1 MTLLALQRS
10 MREYLIRGADEIR
23 AQIHGD
29 PSQRLTVYHHA
40 YRAQLTD
47 CLRDTF
53 ERVWAWLGDAGFEAA
68 ARRHIESHPPHSW
81 TLSDYGDE
89 FDRTL
94 SELYPDDREVAELAW
109 LDWSLRR
116 AFDGHDA
123 TPVTADALSDF
134 DWDHAILCIATL
146 RMRPISTNCA
156 AIWTAL
162 SEKTAPPAAARLHA
176 PTALRVWRKDF
187 SPHFR
192 AVPIR
197 IEQQALSMACD
208 GASFAAICSAIAA
221 RMGVLEGSG
230 GRGSPARGLAA
241 GRVDHRRREL
251 LSTSPQRA
259 ADARG

>member
-23 AQIHGD
+23 TQIHGD
-29 PSQRLTVYHHA
+29 PSPRLTVYHHA
-40 YRAQLTD
+40 YRAQLVD

-68 ARRHIESHPPHSW
+68 ALRHIESHPPHSW

-116 AFDGHDA
+116 AFDGPDA
-123 TPVTADALSDF
+123 KPIQPDALSDI
-134 DWDHAILCIATL
+134 DWDGAILRILPTL
-146 RMRPISTNCA
+146 AMTSISTNCA

-162 SEKTAPPAAARLHA
+162 SEEKTPPVAARLPA
-176 PTALRVWRKDF
+176 PMALRVWRKDL

-192 AVPIR
+192 AVDS
-197 IEQQALSMACD
+197 IEQQALLMACD
-208 GASFAAICSAIAA
+208 GASFPAICSVIAA
-221 RMGVLEGSG
+221 GME
-230 GRGSPARGLAA
+230 PAKAPEVAGALLASWLQDGLIIAVEN
-241 GRVDHRRREL
+241 R
-251 LSTSPQRA
+251 
-259 ADARG
+259 

>member
-1 MTLLALQRS
+1 MNLLAVQRS
-10 MREYLIRGADEIR
+10 MRNYLISGADVIT

-29 PSQRLTVYHHA
+29 VSPRLAVYHHA
-40 YRAQLTD
+40 YRAQLLH

-116 AFDGHDA
+116 AFDGPDA
-123 TPVTADALSDF
+123 TPIAADALWGI
-134 DWDHAILCIATL
+134 DWDNAILHIVPTL
-146 RMRPISTNCA
+146 RMTSISTNCA
-156 AIWTAL
+156 AIWTSL
-162 SEKTAPPAAARLHA
+162 SEEKAPPLAAPLHA
-176 PTALRVWRKDF
+176 PMALRVWRKVF

-192 AVPIR
+192 AVDS
-197 IEQQALSMACD
+197 IEHQALLMASA

-221 RMGVLEGSG
+221 RMEPSKAPEAAGSL
-230 GRGSPARGLAA
+230 LAA
-241 GRVDHRRREL
+241 WLPDGLIIAV
-251 LSTSPQRA
+251 
-259 ADARG
+259 